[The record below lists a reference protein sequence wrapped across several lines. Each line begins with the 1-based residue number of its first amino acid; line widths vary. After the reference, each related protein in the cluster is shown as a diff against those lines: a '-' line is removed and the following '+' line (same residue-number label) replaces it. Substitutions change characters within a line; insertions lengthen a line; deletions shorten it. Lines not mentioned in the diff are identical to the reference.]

1 MSSPAIVIGRA
12 TPKSVGSSIVSF
24 RFSARVSQVKPSA
37 TIAMAAKAGELKAAG
52 EDVISLSMGEPDFD
66 TPAHIRKA
74 AAEAIE
80 AGQTRYTPVDG
91 TPELKQAIISKF
103 QRDNE
108 LSYEPDQILASTG
121 AKQSLYNLMQALIGD
136 GDEVLVPAPY
146 WVSYPDMVRL
156 AGGAPVTLNTSAK
169 DDYLVTPSQLES
181 SITDQTRLFVLNSP
195 SNPSGRAYTREQL
208 AAIGEVLLD
217 HPKIVI
223 CTDDI
228 YEHIWWADEPF
239 STLAQVVPALQDR
252 TLVVNGVS
260 KAYAMTG
267 WRIGYTGGPAEI
279 IKEMK
284 KIQGQSTSNPS
295 SVSQAAATAALNGDQ
310 SCVTEMC
317 KAFKERHDWL
327 IPALNELPGVSCEPG
342 DGAFYAF
349 ADFSEAIET
358 LGLDDDIELAEHLLD
373 KALVASVPGTA
384 FGTAGHLR
392 LSFACGLDTLKQAV
406 ERIGEAL

>member
-1 MSSPAIVIGRA
+1 MS
-12 TPKSVGSSIVSF
+12 
-24 RFSARVSQVKPSA
+24 
-37 TIAMAAKAGELKAAG
+37 AKAGELKAAG
-52 EDVISLSMGEPDFD
+52 KDVISLSMGEPDFD
-66 TPAHIRKA
+66 TPVHIRKA

-91 TPELKQAIISKF
+91 TPELKQAVISKF

-108 LSYEPDQILASTG
+108 LNYEPNQILVSTG
-121 AKQSLYNLMQALIGD
+121 AKQSLYNLMQALIGE
-136 GDEVLVPAPY
+136 GDEVLIPAPY
-146 WVSYPDMVRL
+146 WVSYPDMARL
-156 AGGAPVTLNTSAK
+156 AGGAPVTLNTTAQNK
-169 DDYLVTPSQLES
+169 YLVTPAQLEA
-181 SITDQTRLFVLNSP
+181 SITEQTRLVVLNSP
-195 SNPSGRAYTREQL
+195 SNPSGRAYTREQM
-208 AAIGEVLLD
+208 AAIGEVLLEY
-217 HPKIVI
+217 PKIIV

-239 STLAQVVPALQDR
+239 STLVQVVPALQDR

-267 WRIGYTGGPAEI
+267 WRIGYTAGPAEI

-295 SVSQAAATAALNGDQ
+295 SVSQAAAVAALNGDQ
-310 SCVTEMC
+310 SCVGEMC

-327 IPALNELPGVSCEPG
+327 VPALNELPGVSCEPG
-342 DGAFYAF
+342 EGAFYAF
-349 ADFSEAIET
+349 ADFSGAIEK
-358 LGLDDDIELAEHLLD
+358 LGLSDDIELAEHLLE

-392 LSFACGLDTLKQAV
+392 LSFACGLDTLKTAV
-406 ERIGEAL
+406 ERIGDAL